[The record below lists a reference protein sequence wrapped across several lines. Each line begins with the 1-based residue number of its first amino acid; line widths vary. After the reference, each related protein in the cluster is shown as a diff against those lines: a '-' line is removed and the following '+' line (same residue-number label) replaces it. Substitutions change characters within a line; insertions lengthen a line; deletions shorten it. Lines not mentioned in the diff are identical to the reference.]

1 MKKGNE
7 NKLAMRQLRSS
18 YLTTTIS
25 IALVLFLIGIIG
37 LLLLNANRLSVYV
50 KENMGFTVL
59 LKENAREAEVKK
71 LQKQLAASSFV
82 KSVTYI
88 SKDKA
93 AEMLKEELGEDFVEN
108 LGYNPLLVSLDVKLY
123 AQYANPESISRIQSE
138 FLNIPEVKELFY
150 QKDLLSLINKNV
162 RKISLVLSIFSLLLL
177 LISVALINN
186 TIRLSIYSKRFLI
199 RTMQLVGATHS
210 HIRKPFLLQSIFYG
224 FIGAVIAIFLLSGL
238 IYFSSREFSSFI
250 GFQFYDLIGILF
262 VLVICIGIIMS
273 FISTFFAVNKYLHI
287 KTDKLYF

>member
-1 MKKGNE
+1 
-7 NKLAMRQLRSS
+7 
-18 YLTTTIS
+18 
-25 IALVLFLIGIIG
+25 
-37 LLLLNANRLSVYV
+37 
-50 KENMGFTVL
+50 
-59 LKENAREAEVKK
+59 
-71 LQKQLAASSFV
+71 
-82 KSVTYI
+82 
-88 SKDKA
+88 
-93 AEMLKEELGEDFVEN
+93 
-108 LGYNPLLVSLDVKLY
+108 
-123 AQYANPESISRIQSE
+123 
-138 FLNIPEVKELFY
+138 VKELFY